1 MNKLYKVII
10 GVLLSLG
17 LPGCSKHFLDEKSQD
32 EIKPTTVT
40 ELQELLMGTV
50 YPAGQKYTSF
60 QSYVDMMTDDMTS
73 NFNPDPKAFALYKYY
88 AGPFTWQADMFEVM
102 TAAQTPDAIDTYE
115 HYYRRI
121 MGCNAVLDLIDKVR
135 GDVDARENVRGQALA
150 MRAYFYFMLVNL
162 FGQPY
167 NAKGV
172 DISTS
177 PGAELILSSTVHDDY
192 PTRASVKKV
201 YQQVEEDLLKALPLM
216 EQYGTDNSKFKV
228 TDMFVYTLLS
238 RMYLY
243 MEKWDSAQLYAAKGL
258 EKNPNLVNLAGIPY
272 PAASYLSP
280 ARGVYDINSK
290 EAIWLGYANMYEY
303 SSLNTYRPY
312 GPIPFCVSPNLRSK
326 YEFTRTNTTNRG
338 DLRMRYFYTWDY
350 EDYDWTIP
358 APIAG
363 SRYSNAI
370 STSSP
375 IKGMRVSE
383 LYLNRAESYIQQYL
397 KNGDESMRTAAL
409 ADLNYLRSN
418 RYDTRNVPYIN
429 VDYAGQAL
437 LDFCRDERRRELAF
451 EDHRWF
457 DLRRYGMPEIHHP
470 FQMSSSQSPVDYVL
484 HQGDKRYVLPI
495 PRSVLLKN
503 PSMQPNP

>member
-1 MNKLYKVII
+1 MNKLYRIII

-32 EIKPTTVT
+32 EVKPTTVA

-50 YPAGQKYTSF
+50 YPAGQKNTSF
-60 QSYVDMMTDDMTS
+60 QSYVDMMTDDITS
-73 NFNPDPKAFALYKYY
+73 NFNPDVKTITLYKYY
-88 AGPFTWQADMFEVM
+88 AGPFTWQADMFESM
-102 TAAQTPDAIDTYE
+102 TAAQTPNAIDTYE

-150 MRAYFYFMLVNL
+150 MRSYFYLMLVNL

-177 PGAELILSSTVHDDY
+177 PGVELILSSTVRDDY
-192 PTRASVKKV
+192 PSRASVGKV

-243 MEKWDSAQLYAAKGL
+243 MEKWDSAQLFATKGL
-258 EKNPNLVNLAGIPY
+258 EKNPNLVNLASISY
-272 PAASYLSP
+272 PSYAYQVP
-280 ARGVYDINSK
+280 ATGVYDINSK

-303 SSLNTYRPY
+303 AGLNTSRPY
-312 GPIPFCVSPNLRSK
+312 GPIPFCVSSDLRSK
-326 YEFTRTNTTNRG
+326 YDFTRTNTTNRG
-338 DLRMRYFYTWDY
+338 DLRMRYFYSWDY

-358 APIAG
+358 APISG
-363 SRYSNAI
+363 SRYSNALT
-370 STSSP
+370 TSSP
-375 IKGMRVSE
+375 IKGMRVAE

-409 ADLNYLRSN
+409 ADLNYLRSY
-418 RYDTRNVPYIN
+418 RYDTRNVPYVN
-429 VDYAGQAL
+429 VDYTGQAL

-457 DLRRYGMPEIHHP
+457 DLRRYGMPEIHHI
-470 FQMSSSQSPVDYVL
+470 FQMTSSQSPVDYVL

>member
-177 PGAELILSSTVHDDY
+177 PGAELILAVDIIYASRGAQVRSRRIGNACQVH
-192 PTRASVKKV
+192 
-201 YQQVEEDLLKALPLM
+201 QVGILL
-216 EQYGTDNSKFKV
+216 Q
-228 TDMFVYTLLS
+228 TL
-238 RMYLY
+238 
-243 MEKWDSAQLYAAKGL
+243 G
-258 EKNPNLVNLAGIPY
+258 GI
-272 PAASYLSP
+272 
-280 ARGVYDINSK
+280 
-290 EAIWLGYANMYEY
+290 
-303 SSLNTYRPY
+303 
-312 GPIPFCVSPNLRSK
+312 
-326 YEFTRTNTTNRG
+326 
-338 DLRMRYFYTWDY
+338 
-350 EDYDWTIP
+350 
-358 APIAG
+358 
-363 SRYSNAI
+363 
-370 STSSP
+370 
-375 IKGMRVSE
+375 
-383 LYLNRAESYIQQYL
+383 
-397 KNGDESMRTAAL
+397 
-409 ADLNYLRSN
+409 
-418 RYDTRNVPYIN
+418 
-429 VDYAGQAL
+429 
-437 LDFCRDERRRELAF
+437 
-451 EDHRWF
+451 
-457 DLRRYGMPEIHHP
+457 
-470 FQMSSSQSPVDYVL
+470 
-484 HQGDKRYVLPI
+484 
-495 PRSVLLKN
+495 
-503 PSMQPNP
+503 